1 MPFVSLAVS
10 LVLLLGLARVSSGA
24 PGAVD
29 PTFGIGGRVIR
40 EFGGLELARA
50 LTVQPDGKLVL
61 AGTFAIPSGRF
72 FSVADILLARFEP
85 DGSLDPSFGAGGV
98 VLSDFGGAEYPIYAL
113 AVQPDGRLVVSSS
126 VPSSGSTF
134 TLVRYLPDGSLDS
147 TFGRGGLVSDFPDQ
161 VSPAARALALQP
173 DGKLVAVGH
182 SAGDVAS
189 THLLLARYLTA
200 DGCRGTGPFRVW
212 GRVTGA
218 TSGSGLRGVGLTLTG
233 PGECM
238 EATIS
243 KFLGGYTV
251 RDLGEGTYT
260 VTPSQDG
267 CTFEPPSQTVT
278 LAGGHAAPNFTA
290 ACPAE

>member
-50 LTVQPDGKLVL
+50 LTVQPDGKLVV
-61 AGTFAIPSGRF
+61 AGSYATDE
-72 FSVADILLARFEP
+72 VALFLLMRYQP

-147 TFGRGGLVSDFPDQ
+147 TFGRGGLVSDFPEQ
-161 VSPAARALALQP
+161 VSPAALALALQP